1 MLDVALIEGNLGAVV
16 YSEIL
21 INTACYY
28 AIPWFRTLSRKVTAW
43 SGWAL
48 ELRTADDEQ
57 FLEHQYN
64 IVEVIRFVL
73 IAYNIIVNYLL
84 IFENLGMSLNS

>member
-1 MLDVALIEGNLGAVV
+1 VLDVALIEGNLGAVV
-16 YSEIL
+16 
-21 INTACYY
+21 
-28 AIPWFRTLSRKVTAW
+28 LSRKVLAW

-48 ELRTADDEQ
+48 ELRIADDEQ

-73 IAYNIIVNYLL
+73 IAMLAYLR
-84 IFENLGMSLNS
+84 